1 MILNTRLGSPIEVGL
16 QLWILKRKTQM
27 KTRPTLLLIVVL
39 FSNLALAQDPLGGK
53 PKRARTED
61 DYKPRTLKE
70 VTTKSPDEESL
81 SNKEETMIVQ
91 SDFLPSR
98 VRAAYK
104 GSVRNLP
111 QIKRELLRQWA
122 LRYAGSPEFYTVP
135 YESEMLFVENGT
147 DYWLAVKKGL
157 IPKIQQQ
164 FNMGEKIDLFL
175 LRMGKVKTS
184 NEWESLLLIEKFQKP
199 K

>member
-1 MILNTRLGSPIEVGL
+1 
-16 QLWILKRKTQM
+16 M
-27 KTRPTLLLIVVL
+27 KTRPTLLIIVVL
-39 FSNLALAQDPLGGK
+39 FSNLAFAQEPLGAK

-70 VTTKSPDEESL
+70 VTTKSPGEESL

-98 VRAAYK
+98 VRVTYK
-104 GSVRNLP
+104 GSARNLP
-111 QIKRELLRQWA
+111 QIKKELLRQWA

-147 DYWLAVKKGL
+147 DYWLAVKKDL
-157 IPKIQQQ
+157 VPKIQQQ

-175 LRMGKVKTS
+175 LRMGKVKNS
-184 NEWESLLLIEKFQKP
+184 NEWESLLLVEKFQKP